1 MTEKQGTEEIPY
13 IHQSGK
19 VITGT
24 LVWYYHVCEREVW
37 LMGREIT
44 PEEEYEA
51 LDMGRAIHEIY
62 YQRMKKEI
70 ALNGIKIDIIK
81 GQSRT
86 VCEVK
91 TSSKYIEA
99 AKMQLAYYLYR
110 LKESGIDA
118 TGEILIPKE
127 KKKINITLT
136 PEIEAT
142 LLKTLR
148 QIKRIIDLDQP
159 PPPKRTHFC
168 RNCAYKDMCWT

>member
-1 MTEKQGTEEIPY
+1 MTEKQDTEEIPY

-19 VITGT
+19 IITGT

-44 PEEEYEA
+44 PEEDYQA

-70 ALNGIKIDIIK
+70 ALNGMKIDVIK
-81 GQSRT
+81 GQNKT

-91 TSSKYIEA
+91 TSSKYLEA
-99 AKMQLAYYLYR
+99 AKMQLIYYLYR

-118 TGEILIPKE
+118 IGEILIPKE
-127 KKKINITLT
+127 KKKISIHLS
-136 PEIEAT
+136 PEIEET
-142 LLKTLR
+142 LLKALR
-148 QIKRIIDLDQP
+148 QIKRIIDLEQP
-159 PPPKRTHFC
+159 PLPKRTHFC